1 MINKE
6 QRLLEILRSL
16 PEAEAGSLLDYAE
29 FLLTRAPQNQLL
41 QALSSAA
48 AMSDHLPTENTS
60 AESASV
66 STVTAEVELEI
77 NIEPVDIPRPETETI
92 IGAVKRLSES
102 YHMLSKDKML
112 HETADLVGQ
121 SLMGTRDTVEV
132 IDDLEVVFRR
142 NYEKQFGQTESS

>member
-1 MINKE
+1 MSNQE

-48 AMSDHLPTENTS
+48 AISGQNTS
-60 AESASV
+60 AASV
-66 STVTAEVELEI
+66 SVSTITTEVEVEI
-77 NIEPVDIPRPETETI
+77 NIEPVDIPRPEKESI
-92 IGAVKRLSES
+92 IGAVKRLSET

-121 SLMGTRDTVEV
+121 SLMGTRDTAEV
-132 IDDLEVVFRR
+132 IDDLEVVFQR